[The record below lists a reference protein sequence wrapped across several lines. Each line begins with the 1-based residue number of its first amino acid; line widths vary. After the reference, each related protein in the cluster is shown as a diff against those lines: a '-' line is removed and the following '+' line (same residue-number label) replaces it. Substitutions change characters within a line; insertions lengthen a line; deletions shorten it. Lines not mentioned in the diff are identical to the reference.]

1 MARAP
6 MTPSASFVER
16 ENDSPELAQAAIDLD
31 IESLGRAM
39 DGRRPFVEGIEIEEE
54 DDGSV
59 VVDFDPDGDFDE
71 DDGTFD
77 RNLAEEMD
85 SGDLGSVANDL
96 LAQYES
102 AKESRGDWEQ
112 EYSKGLELLGFKYE
126 ERTMPFRGA
135 TGVTHPLLAEAA
147 TQFQAQAFNELLPPE
162 GPVRTHVMGEIT
174 KEKEAQSKRV
184 KDFMNYYLTNEA
196 QEYTP
201 EFDQMLFYL
210 PLAGSAFKKVYYDEN
225 LGRAV
230 SKFVPAENFVVPYDA
245 ADLETTPFSAQVL
258 RMPANDVRKLQV
270 AGFYRDVPV
279 HPGQEKQ
286 NDITQVTDDIEG
298 TSPSMIDY
306 DVTLLEFHVDLDLAG
321 YEDRD
326 EDGEETGIMLPY
338 VVTVCED
345 TGDVLSIRRNY
356 RENDQKRRKIQYF
369 VHYKFLPGFG
379 FYGLGLIHTIGGL
392 SRTATA
398 ALRQLIDA
406 GTLSNLPAGFKARGL
421 RIRDNDEPLQPGEFR
436 DVDSPGGAIRDSL
449 MPLPF
454 KGPDATLFNLLGFVV
469 QAGQR
474 FATITD
480 LKVGDG
486 NQQAA
491 VGTTVAML
499 EQGTRVMSA
508 VHKRLHYAMK
518 QEFKLLAR
526 VMSESLPQEYPY
538 TVAGADQ
545 SVFAQDFDDR
555 VDVIPVSN
563 PNIFSQ
569 SQRIMLAQTQM
580 QLAMQAP
587 ELHDTHEAYRR
598 MYEALGVRDI
608 DKLLKPKEETEAQPK
623 DPATENIDAFNQLEL
638 QAFEGQNHDAH
649 IMSHIVFGASGMVAQ
664 MPMVAMSLQKHLMDH
679 VRLKATETVMAQVG
693 QMGQMQQMP
702 PEMQVQV
709 EAAIANQIA
718 QELQALRQLNDQ
730 ITGQGGQQ
738 GPDPLI
744 ALKEQEL
751 QLRAQKDQ
759 AQIAQDQAELQLD
772 QQKAAERA
780 REFQARLDQNRDL
793 TMTKLQATA
802 ERERARIA
810 AQLAMAQQRR
820 Q

>member
-6 MTPSASFVER
+6 VIPSVSFVER
-16 ENDSPELAQAAIDLD
+16 ENDSPEMEQAAVDLTV
-31 IESLGRAM
+31 ESLGRTM
-39 DGRRPFVEGIEIEEE
+39 DARRPFLEGVDIEME
-54 DDGSV
+54 DDGGAV
-59 VVDFDPDGDFDE
+59 IDFDPE
-71 DDGTFD
+71 DDFGPDDGAFD

-85 SGDLGSVANDL
+85 LGELGAVANDL

-102 AKESRGDWEQ
+102 AKESRGDWEE

-126 ERTMPFRGA
+126 ERTNPFRGA

-147 TQFQAQAFNELLPPE
+147 TQFQAQAFNELLPPG
-162 GPVRTHVMGEIT
+162 GPVRTHVLGEIT
-174 KEKEAQSKRV
+174 KEKEAQAKRV
-184 KDFMNYYLTNEA
+184 KEFMNYYVTNVAE
-196 QEYTP
+196 EYTP

-210 PLAGSAFKKVYYDEN
+210 PLAGSTFKKVYYDAN
-225 LGRAV
+225 LERVV
-230 SKFVPAENFVVPYDA
+230 SKFVPAENLVVPYDA
-245 ADLETTPFSAQVL
+245 ADLETAPFVAQVL

-270 AGFYRDVPV
+270 AGFYSDVPV
-279 HPGQEKQ
+279 HPSQEKQ
-286 NDITQVTDDIEG
+286 SDISEVTDEIEG
-298 TSPSMIDY
+298 SSPSMIDY
-306 DVTLLEFHVDLDLAG
+306 DVTLLEFHVDLDLPG

-345 TGDVLSIRRNY
+345 TGSVLSIRRNY
-356 RENDQKRRKIQYF
+356 KEADAKRRKIQYF

-421 RIRDNDEPLQPGEFR
+421 RIRDNDDPLQPGEFR

-480 LKVGDG
+480 MKVGDG

-499 EQGTRVMSA
+499 EQGARVMSA

-526 VMSESLPQEYPY
+526 AMAESLPPQYPY

-545 SVFAQDFDDR
+545 TVFAQDFDDR

-587 ELHDTHEAYRR
+587 ELHDIYEAYRR

-608 DKLLKPKEETEAQPK
+608 DKILKPKEEAEAQPK
-623 DPATENIDAFNQLEL
+623 DPATENIDALNQLEL

-649 IMSHIVFGASGMVAQ
+649 MMSHLVFGASGLVGQ
-664 MPMVAMSLQKHLMDH
+664 MPMVGMALQKHLMDH
-679 VRLKATETVMAQVG
+679 VRLKATEIVMAQVA
-693 QMGQMQQMP
+693 QMGAGQQLP

-718 QELQALRQLNDQ
+718 QELQNLRQLNDQ
-730 ITGQGGQQ
+730 ITGQAQQQ
-738 GPDPLI
+738 GPDPLV

-772 QQKAAERA
+772 AQKAQQRA
-780 REFQARLDQNRDL
+780 REFQERLEQNREL
-793 TMTKLQATA
+793 TMTKLDATA

-810 AQLAMAQQRR
+810 AQMAMAQQRR

>member
-1 MARAP
+1 MALP
-6 MTPSASFVER
+6 PTASFVER
-16 ENDSPELAQAAIDLD
+16 ENDSPEFAQAAVDLD
-31 IESLGRAM
+31 VESLGRTM
-39 DGRRPFVEGIEIEEE
+39 DARRPFVEGIEIEEE

-59 VVDFDPDGDFDE
+59 VIDFDPEGDFGGE
-71 DDGTFD
+71 DGAFD

-85 SGDLGSVANDL
+85 RGDLGSVSNDL
-96 LAQYES
+96 LSQYES
-102 AKESRGDWEQ
+102 AKESRGDWEE

-126 ERTMPFRGA
+126 ERTNPFRGA

-184 KDFMNYYLTNEA
+184 KDFMNYYLTTVA
-196 QEYTP
+196 MEYTP

-210 PLAGSAFKKVYYDEN
+210 PLAGSTFKKVYFDEN
-225 LGRAV
+225 LERVV
-230 SKFVPAENFVVPYDA
+230 SKFVPAEHLIVPYDA
-245 ADLETTPFSAQVL
+245 ADLETAPFVAQVV
-258 RMPANDVRKLQV
+258 RMAANDVRKLQV
-270 AGFYRDVPV
+270 SGFYRDVPV
-279 HPGQEKQ
+279 HPSQEKQ
-286 NDITQVTDDIEG
+286 TDIKQITDEIEG
-298 TSPSMIDY
+298 TNPSMIDY
-306 DVTLLEFHVDLDLAG
+306 DVTLLEFHVDLDLVG

-338 VVTVCED
+338 VVTICED
-345 TGDVLSIRRNY
+345 TGEVLSIRRNY

-499 EQGTRVMSA
+499 EQGARVMSA
-508 VHKRLHYAMK
+508 VHKRLHYAMR

-526 VMSESLPQEYPY
+526 VMAESLPPEYPY
-538 TVAGADQ
+538 SVAGADQ

-587 ELHDTHEAYRR
+587 ELHDTYEAYRR

-608 DKLLKPKEETEAQPK
+608 DKILKPKEEVEARPK
-623 DPATENIDAFNQLEL
+623 DPATENIDALNQLEL

-649 IMSHIVFGASGMVAQ
+649 IMSHLVFGASGLVAQ
-664 MPMVAMSLQKHLMDH
+664 MPMVAMALQKHLMDH
-679 VRLKATETVMAQVG
+679 VRIKATEAVMAQASQLG
-693 QMGQMQQMP
+693 PIDQL
-702 PEMQVQV
+702 PEEVVVQLEGAV
-709 EAAIANQIA
+709 AAQIA

-730 ITGQGGQQ
+730 VTGQGQQ
-738 GPDPLI
+738 GPDPLV

-759 AQIAQDQAELQLD
+759 AEIAQDQAELELD
-772 QQKAAERA
+772 RQKAAERA
-780 REFQARLDQNRDL
+780 REFQARLDQNAQL

-802 ERERARIA
+802 ERERSRIA

>member
-1 MARAP
+1 MALP
-6 MTPSASFVER
+6 PTASFVER
-16 ENDSPELAQAAIDLD
+16 ENDSPEFAQAAVDLD
-31 IESLGRAM
+31 VESLGRTM
-39 DGRRPFVEGIEIEEE
+39 DARRPFVEGIEIEEE

-59 VVDFDPDGDFDE
+59 VIDFDPEGDFGGE
-71 DDGTFD
+71 DGAFD

-85 SGDLGSVANDL
+85 RGDLGSVSNDL
-96 LAQYES
+96 LSQYES
-102 AKESRGDWEQ
+102 AKESRGDWEE

-184 KDFMNYYLTNEA
+184 KDFMNYYLTNVA
-196 QEYTP
+196 MEYTP

-210 PLAGSAFKKVYYDEN
+210 PLAGSTFKKVYFDEN
-225 LGRAV
+225 LERVV
-230 SKFVPAENFVVPYDA
+230 SKFVPAEHLIVPYDA
-245 ADLETTPFSAQVL
+245 ADLETAPFVAQVV
-258 RMPANDVRKLQV
+258 RMAANDVRKLQV
-270 AGFYRDVPV
+270 SGFYRDVPV
-279 HPGQEKQ
+279 HPSQEKQ
-286 NDITQVTDDIEG
+286 TDIKQITDEIEG
-298 TSPSMIDY
+298 TNPSMIDY
-306 DVTLLEFHVDLDLAG
+306 DVTLLEFHVDLDLVG

-338 VVTVCED
+338 VVTICED
-345 TGDVLSIRRNY
+345 TGEVLSIRRNY

-499 EQGTRVMSA
+499 EQGARVMSA
-508 VHKRLHYAMK
+508 VHKRLHYAMR

-526 VMSESLPQEYPY
+526 VMAESLPPEYPY
-538 TVAGADQ
+538 SVAGADQ

-580 QLAMQAP
+580 QMAMQAP
-587 ELHDTHEAYRR
+587 ELHDTYEAYRR

-608 DKLLKPKEETEAQPK
+608 DKILKPKEEVEARPK
-623 DPATENIDAFNQLEL
+623 DPATENIDALNQLEL

-649 IMSHIVFGASGMVAQ
+649 IMSHLVFGASGLVAQ
-664 MPMVAMSLQKHLMDH
+664 MPMVAMALQKHLMDH
-679 VRLKATETVMAQVG
+679 VRIKATEAVMAQASQLG
-693 QMGQMQQMP
+693 PIDQL
-702 PEMQVQV
+702 PEEVVVQLEGAV
-709 EAAIANQIA
+709 AAQIA

-730 ITGQGGQQ
+730 VTGQGQQ
-738 GPDPLI
+738 GPDPLV

-759 AQIAQDQAELQLD
+759 AEIAQDQAELELD
-772 QQKAAERA
+772 RQKAAERA
-780 REFQARLDQNRDL
+780 REFQARLDQNAQL

-802 ERERARIA
+802 ERERSRIA

>member
-1 MARAP
+1 MALP
-6 MTPSASFVER
+6 PTASFVER
-16 ENDSPELAQAAIDLD
+16 ENDSPEFAQAAVDLD
-31 IESLGRAM
+31 VESLGRTM
-39 DGRRPFVEGIEIEEE
+39 DARRPFVEGIEIEEE

-59 VVDFDPDGDFDE
+59 VIDFDPEGDFGGE
-71 DDGTFD
+71 DGAFD

-85 SGDLGSVANDL
+85 RGDLGSVSNDL
-96 LAQYES
+96 LSQYES
-102 AKESRGDWEQ
+102 AKESRGDWEE

-126 ERTMPFRGA
+126 ERTNPFRGA

-184 KDFMNYYLTNEA
+184 KDFMNYYLTNVA
-196 QEYTP
+196 MEYTP

-210 PLAGSAFKKVYYDEN
+210 PLAGSTFKKVYFDEN
-225 LGRAV
+225 LERVV
-230 SKFVPAENFVVPYDA
+230 SKFVPAEHLIVPYDA
-245 ADLETTPFSAQVL
+245 ADLETAPFVAQVV
-258 RMPANDVRKLQV
+258 RMAANDVRKLQV
-270 AGFYRDVPV
+270 SGFYRDVPV
-279 HPGQEKQ
+279 HPSQEKQ
-286 NDITQVTDDIEG
+286 TDIKQITDEIEG
-298 TSPSMIDY
+298 TNPSMIDY
-306 DVTLLEFHVDLDLAG
+306 DVTLLEFHVDLDLVG

-338 VVTVCED
+338 VVTICED
-345 TGDVLSIRRNY
+345 TGEVLSIRRNY

-499 EQGTRVMSA
+499 EQGARVMSA
-508 VHKRLHYAMK
+508 VHKRLHYAMR

-526 VMSESLPQEYPY
+526 VMAESLPPEYPY
-538 TVAGADQ
+538 SIAGADQ

-580 QLAMQAP
+580 QMAMQAP
-587 ELHDTHEAYRR
+587 ELHDTYEAYRR

-608 DKLLKPKEETEAQPK
+608 DKILKPKEEVEARPK
-623 DPATENIDAFNQLEL
+623 DPATENIDALNQLEL

-649 IMSHIVFGASGMVAQ
+649 IMSHLVFGASGLVAQ
-664 MPMVAMSLQKHLMDH
+664 MPMVAMALQKHLMDH
-679 VRLKATETVMAQVG
+679 VRIKATEAVMAQASQLG
-693 QMGQMQQMP
+693 PIDQL
-702 PEMQVQV
+702 PEEVVVQLEGAV
-709 EAAIANQIA
+709 AAQIA

-730 ITGQGGQQ
+730 VTGQGQQ
-738 GPDPLI
+738 GPDPLV

-759 AQIAQDQAELQLD
+759 AEIAQDQAELELD
-772 QQKAAERA
+772 RQKAAERA
-780 REFQARLDQNRDL
+780 REFQARLDQNAQL

-802 ERERARIA
+802 ERERSRIA

>member
-6 MTPSASFVER
+6 RTPSVSFVER
-16 ENDSPELAQAAIDLD
+16 ENDSPELEQAAVDLTV
-31 IESLGRAM
+31 ESLGRTM
-39 DGRRPFVEGIEIEEE
+39 DARRPFIEGVDIEEE
-54 DDGSV
+54 DDGGV
-59 VVDFDPDGDFDE
+59 VIDFNPDDVFGE
-71 DDGTFD
+71 DAGAFD

-85 SGDLGSVANDL
+85 DGDLGAVANDL
-96 LAQYES
+96 LAQYDS
-102 AKESRGDWEQ
+102 AKESRADWED
-112 EYSKGLELLGFKYE
+112 EYSKGLKLLGFKYE
-126 ERTMPFRGA
+126 EMTEPFRGA

-147 TQFQAQAFNELLPPE
+147 TQFQAQAFNEMLPPG

-174 KEKEAQSKRV
+174 KEKEAQSRRV
-184 KDFMNYYLTNEA
+184 RDFMNYYVTNVAE
-196 QEYTP
+196 EFTP

-210 PLAGSAFKKVYYDEN
+210 PLAGSTFKKVYYDAN
-225 LGRAV
+225 LERVV

-245 ADLETTPFSAQVL
+245 ADLETTPFVAQVL
-258 RMPANDVRKLQV
+258 RMPANDVRKLQF
-270 AGFYRDVPV
+270 AGFYRDVPI
-279 HPGQEKQ
+279 HPAQEKQ
-286 NDITQVTDDIEG
+286 NDITQVTDELEG
-298 TSPSMIDY
+298 TNPSMIDY
-306 DVTLLEFHVDLDLAG
+306 DVTLLEFHVDLDLSG

-338 VVTVCED
+338 IVTVCED
-345 TGDVLSIRRNY
+345 TGSVLSIRRNY
-356 RENDQKRRKIQYF
+356 REDDPKRRKIQYF

-436 DVDSPGGAIRDSL
+436 DVDSPGGSLRESL

-480 LKVGDG
+480 MKVGDG

-499 EQGTRVMSA
+499 EQGARVMSA

-518 QEFKLLAR
+518 QELKLLAR
-526 VMSESLPQEYPY
+526 AMSESLPQEYPY
-538 TVAGADQ
+538 SVAGADQ
-545 SVFAQDFDDR
+545 TVFAQDFDDR

-587 ELHDTHEAYRR
+587 ELHDIYEAYRR

-608 DKLLKPKEETEAQPK
+608 DKILKPKEETEAQPK
-623 DPATENIDAFNQLEL
+623 DPATENIDALNQLEL

-649 IMSHIVFGASGMVAQ
+649 MMSHLVFGASGLVGQ
-664 MPMVAMSLQKHLMDH
+664 MPMVGMALQKHLMDH
-679 VRLKATETVMAQVG
+679 VRLKATEAVMSQVS
-693 QMGQMQQMP
+693 QMGPVEQMP
-702 PEMQVQV
+702 PEMAVQI

-718 QELQALRQLNDQ
+718 QELQNLRQLNDQ
-730 ITGQGGQQ
+730 ITGQAAQQ
-738 GPDPLI
+738 GPDPLV
-744 ALKEQEL
+744 ALKQQEL
-751 QLRAQKDQ
+751 QQKAAKDQ
-759 AQIAQDQAELQLD
+759 AEIQQDQAELQLD
-772 QQKAAERA
+772 KQKAEQRA
-780 REFQARLDQNRDL
+780 REFQARLEQNRDL
-793 TMTKLQATA
+793 TMTKLEATA

-810 AQLAMAQQRR
+810 AQVAMSQQRR

>member
-1 MARAP
+1 MALP
-6 MTPSASFVER
+6 PTASFVER
-16 ENDSPELAQAAIDLD
+16 ENDSPELAQAAVDLD
-31 IESLGRAM
+31 VESLGRTM
-39 DGRRPFVEGIEIEEE
+39 DARRPFVEGIEIEEE

-59 VVDFDPDGDFDE
+59 VVDFDPEGDFGE
-71 DDGTFD
+71 DDGVFD

-85 SGDLGSVANDL
+85 RGDLGSVSNDL
-96 LAQYES
+96 LSQYES
-102 AKESRGDWEQ
+102 AKESRGDWEE

-174 KEKEAQSKRV
+174 KEKEQQSKRV
-184 KDFMNYYLTNEA
+184 KDFMNYYLTTVA
-196 QEYTP
+196 MEYTP

-210 PLAGSAFKKVYYDEN
+210 PLAGSTFKKVYFDEN
-225 LGRAV
+225 LERVV
-230 SKFVPAENFVVPYDA
+230 SKFVPAEHLIVPYDA
-245 ADLETTPFSAQVL
+245 ADLETAPFVAQVV
-258 RMPANDVRKLQV
+258 RMAANDVRKLQV
-270 AGFYRDVPV
+270 SGFYRDVPV
-279 HPGQEKQ
+279 HPSQEKQ
-286 NDITQVTDDIEG
+286 TDIKQITDEIEG
-298 TSPSMIDY
+298 TNPSMIDY
-306 DVTLLEFHVDLDLAG
+306 DVTLLEFHVDLDLVG

-338 VVTVCED
+338 VVTICED
-345 TGDVLSIRRNY
+345 TGEVLSIRRNY

-499 EQGTRVMSA
+499 EQGARVMSA
-508 VHKRLHYAMK
+508 VHKRLHYAMR

-526 VMSESLPQEYPY
+526 VMAESLPPEYPY
-538 TVAGADQ
+538 SVAGADQ

-587 ELHDTHEAYRR
+587 ELHDTYEAYRR

-608 DKLLKPKEETEAQPK
+608 DKILKPKEEVEARPK
-623 DPATENIDAFNQLEL
+623 DPATENIDALNQLEL

-649 IMSHIVFGASGMVAQ
+649 IMSHLVFGASGLVAQ
-664 MPMVAMSLQKHLMDH
+664 MPMVAMALQKHLMDH
-679 VRLKATETVMAQVG
+679 VRIKATEAVMAQASQLG
-693 QMGQMQQMP
+693 PIDQL
-702 PEMQVQV
+702 PEEVVVQLEGAV
-709 EAAIANQIA
+709 AAQIA

-730 ITGQGGQQ
+730 VTGQGQQ
-738 GPDPLI
+738 GPDPLV

-759 AQIAQDQAELQLD
+759 AEIAQDQAELELD
-772 QQKAAERA
+772 RQKAAERA
-780 REFQARLDQNRDL
+780 REFQARLDQNANL

-810 AQLAMAQQRR
+810 AQLAMSQQRR

>member
-1 MARAP
+1 MALP
-6 MTPSASFVER
+6 PTASFVER
-16 ENDSPELAQAAIDLD
+16 ENDSPELAQAAVDLD
-31 IESLGRAM
+31 VESLGRTM
-39 DGRRPFVEGIEIEEE
+39 DARRPFVEGIEIEEE

-59 VVDFDPDGDFDE
+59 VVDFDPEGDFGGE
-71 DDGTFD
+71 DGAFD

-85 SGDLGSVANDL
+85 RGDLGSVSNDL
-96 LAQYES
+96 LSQYES
-102 AKESRGDWEQ
+102 AKESRGDWEE

-126 ERTMPFRGA
+126 ERTNPFRGA

-184 KDFMNYYLTNEA
+184 KDFMNYYLTNVA
-196 QEYTP
+196 MEYTP

-210 PLAGSAFKKVYYDEN
+210 PLAGSTFKKVYFDEN
-225 LGRAV
+225 LERVV
-230 SKFVPAENFVVPYDA
+230 SKFVPAEHLIVPYDA
-245 ADLETTPFSAQVL
+245 ADLETAPFVAQVV
-258 RMPANDVRKLQV
+258 RMAANDVRKLQV
-270 AGFYRDVPV
+270 SGFYRDVPV
-279 HPGQEKQ
+279 HPSQEKQ
-286 NDITQVTDDIEG
+286 TDIKQITDEIEG
-298 TSPSMIDY
+298 NNPSMIDY
-306 DVTLLEFHVDLDLAG
+306 DVTLLEFHVDLDLVG

-338 VVTVCED
+338 VVTICED
-345 TGDVLSIRRNY
+345 TGEVLSIRRNY

-499 EQGTRVMSA
+499 EQGARVMSA
-508 VHKRLHYAMK
+508 VHKRLHYAMR

-526 VMSESLPQEYPY
+526 VMAESLPPEYPY
-538 TVAGADQ
+538 SIAGADQ

-580 QLAMQAP
+580 QMAMQAP
-587 ELHDTHEAYRR
+587 ELHDTYEAYRR

-608 DKLLKPKEETEAQPK
+608 DKILKPKEEVEARPK
-623 DPATENIDAFNQLEL
+623 DPATENIDALNQLEL

-649 IMSHIVFGASGMVAQ
+649 IMSHLVFGASGLVAQ
-664 MPMVAMSLQKHLMDH
+664 MPMVAMALQKHLMDH
-679 VRLKATETVMAQVG
+679 VRIKATEAVMAQASQLG
-693 QMGQMQQMP
+693 PIDQL
-702 PEMQVQV
+702 PEEVVVQLEGAV
-709 EAAIANQIA
+709 AAQIA

-730 ITGQGGQQ
+730 VTGQGQQ
-738 GPDPLI
+738 GPDPLV

-759 AQIAQDQAELQLD
+759 AEIAQDQAELELD
-772 QQKAAERA
+772 RQKAAERA
-780 REFQARLDQNRDL
+780 REFQARLDQNAQL

-802 ERERARIA
+802 ERERSRIA

>member
-1 MARAP
+1 MALP
-6 MTPSASFVER
+6 PTASFVER
-16 ENDSPELAQAAIDLD
+16 ENDSPEFAQAAVDLD
-31 IESLGRAM
+31 VESLGRTM
-39 DGRRPFVEGIEIEEE
+39 DARRPFVEGIEIEEE

-59 VVDFDPDGDFDE
+59 VVDFDPEGDFGE
-71 DDGTFD
+71 DDGAFD

-85 SGDLGSVANDL
+85 RGDLGSVSNDL
-96 LAQYES
+96 LSQYES
-102 AKESRGDWEQ
+102 AKESRGDWEE

-126 ERTMPFRGA
+126 ERTNPFRGA

-174 KEKEAQSKRV
+174 KEKEQQSKRV
-184 KDFMNYYLTNEA
+184 KDFMNYYLTTVA
-196 QEYTP
+196 MEYTP

-210 PLAGSAFKKVYYDEN
+210 PLAGSTFKKVYFDEN
-225 LGRAV
+225 LERVV
-230 SKFVPAENFVVPYDA
+230 SKFVPAEHLIVPYDA
-245 ADLETTPFSAQVL
+245 ADLETAPFVAQVV
-258 RMPANDVRKLQV
+258 RMAANDVRKLQV
-270 AGFYRDVPV
+270 SGFYRDVPV
-279 HPGQEKQ
+279 HPSQEKQ
-286 NDITQVTDDIEG
+286 TDIKQITDEIEG
-298 TSPSMIDY
+298 TNPSMIDY
-306 DVTLLEFHVDLDLAG
+306 DVTLLEFHVDLDLVG

-338 VVTVCED
+338 VVTICED
-345 TGDVLSIRRNY
+345 TGEVLSIRRNY

-499 EQGTRVMSA
+499 EQGARVMSA
-508 VHKRLHYAMK
+508 VHKRLHYAMR

-526 VMSESLPQEYPY
+526 VMAESLPPEYPY
-538 TVAGADQ
+538 SVAGADQ

-587 ELHDTHEAYRR
+587 ELHDTYEAYRR

-608 DKLLKPKEETEAQPK
+608 DKILKPKEEVEARPK
-623 DPATENIDAFNQLEL
+623 DPATENIDALNQLEL

-649 IMSHIVFGASGMVAQ
+649 IMSHLVFGASGLVAQ
-664 MPMVAMSLQKHLMDH
+664 MPMVAMALQKHLMDH
-679 VRLKATETVMAQVG
+679 VRIKATEAVMAQASQLG
-693 QMGQMQQMP
+693 PIDQL
-702 PEMQVQV
+702 PEEVVVQLEGAV
-709 EAAIANQIA
+709 AAQIA

-730 ITGQGGQQ
+730 VTGQGQQ
-738 GPDPLI
+738 GPDPLV

-759 AQIAQDQAELQLD
+759 AEIAQDQAELELD
-772 QQKAAERA
+772 RQKAAERA
-780 REFQARLDQNRDL
+780 REFQARLDQNAQL

-802 ERERARIA
+802 ERERSRIA

>member
-1 MARAP
+1 MALP
-6 MTPSASFVER
+6 PTASFVER
-16 ENDSPELAQAAIDLD
+16 ENDSPEFAQAAVDLD
-31 IESLGRAM
+31 VESLGRTM
-39 DGRRPFVEGIEIEEE
+39 DARRPFVEGIEIEEE

-59 VVDFDPDGDFDE
+59 VVDFDPEGDFGE
-71 DDGTFD
+71 DDGVFD

-85 SGDLGSVANDL
+85 RGDLGSVSNDL
-96 LAQYES
+96 LSQYES
-102 AKESRGDWEQ
+102 AKESRGDWEE

-126 ERTMPFRGA
+126 ERTNPFRGA

-174 KEKEAQSKRV
+174 KEKEQQSKRV
-184 KDFMNYYLTNEA
+184 KDFMNYYLTTVA
-196 QEYTP
+196 MEYTP

-210 PLAGSAFKKVYYDEN
+210 PLAGSTFKKVYFDEN
-225 LGRAV
+225 LERVV
-230 SKFVPAENFVVPYDA
+230 SKFVPAEHLIVPYDA
-245 ADLETTPFSAQVL
+245 ADLETAPFVAQVV
-258 RMPANDVRKLQV
+258 RMAANDVRKLQV
-270 AGFYRDVPV
+270 SGFYRDVPV
-279 HPGQEKQ
+279 HPSQEKQ
-286 NDITQVTDDIEG
+286 TDIKQITDEIEG
-298 TSPSMIDY
+298 TNPSMIDY
-306 DVTLLEFHVDLDLAG
+306 DVTLLEFHVDLDLVG

-338 VVTVCED
+338 VVTICED
-345 TGDVLSIRRNY
+345 TGEVLSIRRNY

-499 EQGTRVMSA
+499 EQGARVMSA
-508 VHKRLHYAMK
+508 VHKRLHYAMR

-526 VMSESLPQEYPY
+526 VMAESLPPEYPY
-538 TVAGADQ
+538 SVAGADQ

-580 QLAMQAP
+580 QMAMQAP
-587 ELHDTHEAYRR
+587 ELHDTYEAYRR

-608 DKLLKPKEETEAQPK
+608 DKILKPKEEVEARPK
-623 DPATENIDAFNQLEL
+623 DPATENIDALNQLEL

-649 IMSHIVFGASGMVAQ
+649 IMSHLVFGASGLVAQ
-664 MPMVAMSLQKHLMDH
+664 MPMVAMALQKHLMDH
-679 VRLKATETVMAQVG
+679 VRIKATEAVMAQASQLG
-693 QMGQMQQMP
+693 PIDQL
-702 PEMQVQV
+702 PEEVVVQLEGAV
-709 EAAIANQIA
+709 AAQIA

-730 ITGQGGQQ
+730 VTGQGQQ
-738 GPDPLI
+738 GPDPLV

-759 AQIAQDQAELQLD
+759 AEIAQDQAELELD
-772 QQKAAERA
+772 RQKAAERA
-780 REFQARLDQNRDL
+780 REFQARLDQNAQL

-802 ERERARIA
+802 ERERSRIA

>member
-1 MARAP
+1 MALP
-6 MTPSASFVER
+6 PTASFVER
-16 ENDSPELAQAAIDLD
+16 ENDSPEFAQAAVDLD
-31 IESLGRAM
+31 VESLGRTM
-39 DGRRPFVEGIEIEEE
+39 DARRPFVEGIEIEEE

-59 VVDFDPDGDFDE
+59 VIDFDPEGDFGGE
-71 DDGTFD
+71 DGAFD

-85 SGDLGSVANDL
+85 RGDLGSVSNDL
-96 LAQYES
+96 LSQYES
-102 AKESRGDWEQ
+102 AKESRGDWEE

-126 ERTMPFRGA
+126 ERTNPFRGA

-174 KEKEAQSKRV
+174 KEKEQQSKRV
-184 KDFMNYYLTNEA
+184 KDFMNYYLTTVA
-196 QEYTP
+196 MEYTP

-210 PLAGSAFKKVYYDEN
+210 PLAGSTFKKVYFDEN
-225 LGRAV
+225 LERVV
-230 SKFVPAENFVVPYDA
+230 SKFVPAEHLIVPYDA
-245 ADLETTPFSAQVL
+245 ADLETAPFVAQVV
-258 RMPANDVRKLQV
+258 RMAANDVRKLQV
-270 AGFYRDVPV
+270 SGFYRDVPV
-279 HPGQEKQ
+279 HPSQEKQ
-286 NDITQVTDDIEG
+286 TDIKQITDEIEG
-298 TSPSMIDY
+298 TNPSMIDY
-306 DVTLLEFHVDLDLAG
+306 DVTLLEFHVDLDLVG

-338 VVTVCED
+338 VVTICED
-345 TGDVLSIRRNY
+345 TGEVLSIRRNY

-499 EQGTRVMSA
+499 EQGARVMSA
-508 VHKRLHYAMK
+508 VHKRLHYAMR

-526 VMSESLPQEYPY
+526 VMAESLPPEYPY

-587 ELHDTHEAYRR
+587 ELHDTYEAYRR

-608 DKLLKPKEETEAQPK
+608 DKILKPKEEVEARPK
-623 DPATENIDAFNQLEL
+623 DPATENIDALNQLEL

-649 IMSHIVFGASGMVAQ
+649 IMSHLVFGASGLVAQ
-664 MPMVAMSLQKHLMDH
+664 MPMVAMALQKHLMDH
-679 VRLKATETVMAQVG
+679 VRIKATEAVMAQASQLG
-693 QMGQMQQMP
+693 PIDQL
-702 PEMQVQV
+702 PEEVVVQLEGAV
-709 EAAIANQIA
+709 AAQIA

-730 ITGQGGQQ
+730 VTGQGQQ
-738 GPDPLI
+738 GPDPLV

-759 AQIAQDQAELQLD
+759 AEIAQDQAELELD
-772 QQKAAERA
+772 RQKAAERA
-780 REFQARLDQNRDL
+780 REFQARLDQNAQL

-802 ERERARIA
+802 ERERSRIA

>member
-1 MARAP
+1 MALP
-6 MTPSASFVER
+6 PTASFVER
-16 ENDSPELAQAAIDLD
+16 ENDSPELAQAAVDLD
-31 IESLGRAM
+31 VESLGRTM
-39 DGRRPFVEGIEIEEE
+39 DARRPFVEGIEIEEE

-59 VVDFDPDGDFDE
+59 LVDFDPEGDFGGE
-71 DDGTFD
+71 DGAFD

-85 SGDLGSVANDL
+85 RGELGSVANDL
-96 LAQYES
+96 LSQYES
-102 AKESRGDWEQ
+102 AKESRGDWEE

-184 KDFMNYYLTNEA
+184 KDFMNYYLTTVA
-196 QEYTP
+196 MEYTP

-210 PLAGSAFKKVYYDEN
+210 PLAGSTFKKVYFDAN
-225 LGRAV
+225 LERVV
-230 SKFVPAENFVVPYDA
+230 SKFVPAEHLIVPYDA
-245 ADLETTPFSAQVL
+245 ADLETAPFVAQVV
-258 RMPANDVRKLQV
+258 RMAANDVRKLQV
-270 AGFYRDVPV
+270 VGFYRDVPV
-279 HPGQEKQ
+279 HPSQEKQ
-286 NDITQVTDDIEG
+286 TDIKQITDEIEG
-298 TSPSMIDY
+298 TNPSMIDY
-306 DVTLLEFHVDLDLAG
+306 DVTLLEFHVDLDLVG

-338 VVTVCED
+338 VVTICED
-345 TGDVLSIRRNY
+345 TGEVLSIRRNY

-499 EQGTRVMSA
+499 EQGARVMSA
-508 VHKRLHYAMK
+508 VHKRLHYAMR

-526 VMSESLPQEYPY
+526 VMAESLPPEYPY
-538 TVAGADQ
+538 SVAGADQ

-580 QLAMQAP
+580 QMAMQAP
-587 ELHDTHEAYRR
+587 ELHDTYEAYRR

-608 DKLLKPKEETEAQPK
+608 DKILKPKEEVEARPK
-623 DPATENIDAFNQLEL
+623 DPATENIDALNQLEL

-649 IMSHIVFGASGMVAQ
+649 IMSHLVFGASGLVAQ
-664 MPMVAMSLQKHLMDH
+664 MPMVAMALQKHLMDH
-679 VRLKATETVMAQVG
+679 VRIKATEAVMAQASQLG
-693 QMGQMQQMP
+693 PIDQL
-702 PEMQVQV
+702 PEEVVVQLEGAV
-709 EAAIANQIA
+709 AAQIA

-730 ITGQGGQQ
+730 VTGQGQQ
-738 GPDPLI
+738 GPDPLV

-759 AQIAQDQAELQLD
+759 AEIAQDQAELELD
-772 QQKAAERA
+772 RQKAAERA
-780 REFQARLDQNRDL
+780 REFQARLDQNAQL

-802 ERERARIA
+802 ERERSRIA